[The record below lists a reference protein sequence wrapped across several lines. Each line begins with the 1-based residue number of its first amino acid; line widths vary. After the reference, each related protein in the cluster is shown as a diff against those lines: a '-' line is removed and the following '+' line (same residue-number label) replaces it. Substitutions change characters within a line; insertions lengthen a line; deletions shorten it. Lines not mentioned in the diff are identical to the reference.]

1 MSNDR
6 PANREAN
13 RRAIPTA
20 ADWDL
25 AYREGLPPWEMGCP
39 SPELVRFLEKRLLT
53 KGSVLELGCGTGAD
67 AVLLAQ
73 QRLDVTAVDFAPT
86 AIERARTR
94 AQRAGVNV
102 CFVLDDVFHF
112 AYHVQTFDLIYDC
125 GFYQYVRQW
134 ELSRLLDLLWRVTR
148 PGSYYL
154 CITYRGDENLPA
166 IPPVSD
172 ESIRWELGRLFE
184 LIELNEFKFY
194 SNLRRHDVS
203 GLSALMRR
211 PLAEGVEK

>member
-1 MSNDR
+1 MNDDS
-6 PANREAN
+6 PANRQTS
-13 RRAIPTA
+13 RRGVPTA

-25 AYREGLPPWEMGCP
+25 AYKEGLPPWEMGCP
-39 SPELVRFLEKRLLT
+39 APELVRFLEKGLVR

-67 AVLLAQ
+67 AVLMAQ
-73 QRLDVTAVDFAPT
+73 RRLDVTAVDFAPT

-112 AYHVQTFDLIYDC
+112 GYHVQTFDFVYDC

-134 ELSRLLDLLWRVTR
+134 ELSRLLDLLWRVTK

-154 CITYRGDENLPA
+154 CITYHGEETLPG
-166 IPPVSD
+166 IPSVSED
-172 ESIRWELGRLFE
+172 SIRWELGRLFE
-184 LIELNEFKFY
+184 LVELSEFKFY
-194 SNLRRHDVS
+194 SALRRHDVS
-203 GLSALMRR
+203 GFSILMQR
-211 PLAEGVEK
+211 PLAGGTAR